1 MIGARQ
7 VRRIAVIG
15 LLMGMV
21 WASGLWAQ
29 DAALRMI
36 PADSLFCVRINNLDQ
51 TLVQVDQFLAGA
63 SPINVG
69 MMAKMQ
75 LGQVL
80 GNPMLTG
87 IKTDGVFAAFAVA
100 PAGEVK
106 DPEVILNGLSILVPV
121 SDYSQF
127 IASSPKIGK
136 ADASGVSQ
144 LQDTPLFVANLG
156 NWALLGH
163 SAAGVAA
170 AANALKAGPARSLG
184 VSLDAAEASAATQSP
199 LWIHGNIQALAKALG
214 PGIRDK
220 INQAGEEIVN
230 KTKAAGAQ
238 GMDVKGVFSM
248 YANLADTL
256 LKETRSV
263 DVAVAPRPN
272 VLVVG
277 TTVAALPGTSI
288 AEMLTDSGPSSVK
301 DWGLL
306 GYCED
311 GAFASG
317 LSRLDMGAMAKANL
331 KMMDLLLPAVG
342 ANLSPDQLSRIR
354 ATMQDMPNAVGNEIA
369 FSATASPQSKPFFGA
384 KYVLT
389 VKDKDKL
396 QKLHDQMLEMYG
408 KDGFLSKVYA
418 GMGMGITMDVTR
430 QPDST
435 YQGATIKASKMV
447 FASKD
452 PNSQEAML
460 IQKMYGGGFE
470 FRMATLDRV
479 AVMALGAD
487 ADANIKKLIDQAK
500 AGPKQASSEMRS
512 ALDLLPE
519 AKDADMVATVNY
531 LRVIGA
537 VLPAMMPIP
546 MPQPSF
552 QTKSNLVLAGSVDK
566 GKGTLHVALP
576 KEHLTDIIQAVQQIM
591 MQQMQQQRPSTGGQP
606 GN

>member
-15 LLMGMV
+15 LWMGMV
-21 WASGLWAQ
+21 WTSGLWAQ

-51 TLVQVDQFLAGA
+51 TLGQLDQFLAGV

-87 IKTDGVFAAFAVA
+87 VKTDGVFAAFAAA
-100 PAGEVK
+100 PAGEVQ
-106 DPEVILNGLSILVPV
+106 DPEVILNSLSILVPL

-136 ADASGVSQ
+136 ADPSGVSKFEG
-144 LQDTPLFVANLG
+144 TEAYVANLG
-156 NWALLGH
+156 NWALVGP
-163 SAAGVAA
+163 SASGVAA
-170 AANALKAGPARSLG
+170 AANALKAGPARSLAA
-184 VSLDAAEASAATQSP
+184 SLDAAEASAATQSP
-199 LWIHGNIQALAKALG
+199 LWIHGNIQAVAKALG
-214 PGIRDK
+214 PGISDK
-220 INQAGEEIVN
+220 IQKAGEEIA
-230 KTKAAGAQ
+230 KTQAAASP
-238 GMDVKGVFSM
+238 GMDMKGIFSM
-248 YANLADTL
+248 YGNLADTL

-263 DVAVAPRPN
+263 DVAVTPKPN

-277 TTVAALPGTSI
+277 TTVTALPGTTM
-288 AEMLTDSGPSSVK
+288 AEVLTESSPSAVK

-311 GAFASG
+311 GTFATG
-317 LSRLDMGAMAKANL
+317 VSRLDMASMAKANL
-331 KMMDLLLPAVG
+331 KIMDLFLPATG
-342 ANLSPDQLSRIR
+342 ANLSPDQVARIK
-354 ATMQDMPNAVGNEIA
+354 ALMQDMPSAVGNEIA
-369 FSATASPQSKPFFGA
+369 FSATASPQSRPFFGV

-396 QKLHDQMLEMYG
+396 QKWHDQMLEMYG

-418 GMGMGITMDVTR
+418 GMGMSLTMDMTR

-435 YQGATIKASKMV
+435 YQGATIQASKMV

-460 IQKMYGGGFE
+460 IRKMYGDGFE

-479 AVMALGAD
+479 AFMALGAD

-500 AGPKQASSEMRS
+500 AGPRQTPSEMRS

-531 LRVIGA
+531 LRAIGA
-537 VLPAMMPIP
+537 MLPAMMPVP
-546 MPQPSF
+546 VPQPNF

-576 KEHLTDIIQAVQQIM
+576 KEHLTEIIQAVQQMM
-591 MQQMQQQRPSTGGQP
+591 MQQMQQQRPIQPQGG
-606 GN
+606 N